1 MKNMV
6 TAETVSPGHPDKI
19 ADLISDY
26 VLTQALK
33 NNSAS
38 KVAVETFL
46 TGTKNGGLVLVG
58 GEISEIAN
66 ITSEDIKEIVNLAL
80 SKTIKTSFEDFDLEK
95 LSIYNELT
103 PQSEEIRAAVEDDIN
118 QGAGDQGIMVGYA
131 TNKTKSLMPVTF
143 DKSRNIQKSLW
154 NLQNSDPMLDLDSK
168 VQVTSGG
175 EKTKVVFSTQHQS
188 DIDLE
193 KLKEFG
199 NIYSRLGNPTVGAL
213 EARLTALEDGAMC
226 VALSSGTSAVMYS
239 LINIMSQGD
248 NFVAANQLYGGTYTM
263 FDNILPEYGIDAK
276 KVDITDLKA
285 VEDSIDDKTRAI
297 YCETVTNPGLIVA
310 DVTALSEIAHKH
322 GIPLIV
328 DATFTTSAIQKSF
341 DFGADIVVYSLTKW
355 MSGHGR
361 VIAGAVIEKGGF
373 DWGNGNFPLYD
384 KPDSSY
390 GNMRWGHD
398 LGDLGNV
405 AYSLRL
411 RTVPLRN
418 LGANMSPDTAF
429 EVMSGLETLSLRMER
444 HCSNAKK
451 AAEFLSAHDSVE
463 WVRFPGLEGDP
474 SYELSEKY
482 LNGTGGTM
490 VVFGIKGGKD
500 SGQKFIDNL
509 KMFRHVANVGDT
521 RSLAIHP
528 ASTTHSQLDD
538 EALVAAGSPP
548 ELVRLSIGIENIE
561 DIIEDLSQAIESTK

>member
-1 MKNMV
+1 MK
-6 TAETVSPGHPDKI
+6 
-19 ADLISDY
+19 Y
-26 VLTQALK
+26 
-33 NNSAS
+33 
-38 KVAVETFL
+38 
-46 TGTKNGGLVLVG
+46 
-58 GEISEIAN
+58 
-66 ITSEDIKEIVNLAL
+66 
-80 SKTIKTSFEDFDLEK
+80 
-95 LSIYNELT
+95 
-103 PQSEEIRAAVEDDIN
+103 
-118 QGAGDQGIMVGYA
+118 
-131 TNKTKSLMPVTF
+131 
-143 DKSRNIQKSLW
+143 
-154 NLQNSDPMLDLDSK
+154 DSK
-168 VQVTSGG
+168 LLHAGWDSDADSEGSITVPIY
-175 EKTKVVFSTQHQS
+175 KTTAYQFNNTEHAAN
-188 DIDLE
+188 LFG
-193 KLKEFG
+193 LKEFG

-213 EARLTALEDGAMC
+213 EARLTALEGGAMS
-226 VALSSGTSAVMYS
+226 VALASGTSAVMYS

-248 NFVAANQLYGGTYTM
+248 NFVTASQLYGGTYTM
-263 FDNILPEYGIDAK
+263 FDNILPEYGINAK

-285 VEDSIDDKTRAI
+285 VEDSIDDKTRAV
-297 YCETVTNPGLIVA
+297 YCETVTNPGLVVA
-310 DVTALSEIAHKH
+310 DVTALSDIAHKH

-341 DFGADIVVYSLTKW
+341 EFGADIVVYSLTKW

-384 KPDSSY
+384 KPDTSY

-398 LGDLGNV
+398 LGELGNV

-429 EVMSGLETLSLRMER
+429 EVMSGLETLSLRMEK

-451 AAEFLSAHDSVE
+451 AAEFLSSHKSVE
-463 WVRFPGLEGDP
+463 WVRFPGLESDP

-490 VVFGIKGGKD
+490 VVFGIKGGKEA
-500 SGQKFIDNL
+500 GQKFIDNL

-528 ASTTHSQLDD
+528 ASTTHSQLDED
-538 EALVAAGSPP
+538 QLIAAGSPP
-548 ELVRLSIGIENIE
+548 ELGRLSIGIEDIE
-561 DIIEDLSQAIESTK
+561 DIVEDLSQALESSK

>member
-1 MKNMV
+1 MK
-6 TAETVSPGHPDKI
+6 
-19 ADLISDY
+19 Y
-26 VLTQALK
+26 
-33 NNSAS
+33 
-38 KVAVETFL
+38 
-46 TGTKNGGLVLVG
+46 
-58 GEISEIAN
+58 
-66 ITSEDIKEIVNLAL
+66 
-80 SKTIKTSFEDFDLEK
+80 
-95 LSIYNELT
+95 
-103 PQSEEIRAAVEDDIN
+103 
-118 QGAGDQGIMVGYA
+118 
-131 TNKTKSLMPVTF
+131 
-143 DKSRNIQKSLW
+143 
-154 NLQNSDPMLDLDSK
+154 DSK
-168 VQVTSGG
+168 LLHAGG
-175 EKTKVVFSTQHQS
+175 DSDADADGSITVPIYKTTAYQFNNTEHAAN
-188 DIDLE
+188 LFG
-193 KLKEFG
+193 LKEFG

-213 EARLTALEDGAMC
+213 EARLTALEGGAMS
-226 VALSSGTSAVMYS
+226 VALASGTSAVMYS

-248 NFVAANQLYGGTYTM
+248 NFVSASQLYGGTYTM
-263 FDNILPEYGIDAK
+263 FDNILPEYGINAK

-285 VEDSIDDKTRAI
+285 VEESRDEKTRAV
-297 YCETVTNPGLIVA
+297 YCETVTNPGLVVA

-384 KPDSSY
+384 KPDTSY

-429 EVMSGLETLSLRMER
+429 EVMSGLETLSLRMEK

-451 AAEFLSAHDSVE
+451 AAEFLSSHKSVE
-463 WVRFPGLEGDP
+463 WVRFPGLESDP

-490 VVFGIKGGKD
+490 VVFGIKGGKEA
-500 SGQKFIDNL
+500 GQKFIDNL

-528 ASTTHSQLDD
+528 ASTTHSQLDED
-538 EALVAAGSPP
+538 QLIAAGSPP
-548 ELVRLSIGIENIE
+548 ELVRLSIGIEDIE
-561 DIIEDLSQAIESTK
+561 DIVEDLSQALESSK

>member
-1 MKNMV
+1 MK
-6 TAETVSPGHPDKI
+6 
-19 ADLISDY
+19 Y
-26 VLTQALK
+26 
-33 NNSAS
+33 
-38 KVAVETFL
+38 
-46 TGTKNGGLVLVG
+46 
-58 GEISEIAN
+58 
-66 ITSEDIKEIVNLAL
+66 
-80 SKTIKTSFEDFDLEK
+80 
-95 LSIYNELT
+95 
-103 PQSEEIRAAVEDDIN
+103 
-118 QGAGDQGIMVGYA
+118 
-131 TNKTKSLMPVTF
+131 
-143 DKSRNIQKSLW
+143 
-154 NLQNSDPMLDLDSK
+154 DSK
-168 VQVTSGG
+168 LLHAGWDSDADSEGSITVPIY
-175 EKTKVVFSTQHQS
+175 KTTAYQFNNTEHAAN
-188 DIDLE
+188 LFG
-193 KLKEFG
+193 LKEFG

-213 EARLTALEDGAMC
+213 EARLTALEGGAMS
-226 VALSSGTSAVMYS
+226 VALASGTSAVMYS

-248 NFVAANQLYGGTYTM
+248 NFVTASQLYGGTYTM
-263 FDNILPEYGIDAK
+263 FDNILPEYGINAK

-285 VEDSIDDKTRAI
+285 VEDSIDDKTRAV
-297 YCETVTNPGLIVA
+297 YCETVTNPGLVVA
-310 DVTALSEIAHKH
+310 DVTALSDIAHKH

-341 DFGADIVVYSLTKW
+341 EFGADIVVYSLTKW

-384 KPDSSY
+384 KPDTSY

-429 EVMSGLETLSLRMER
+429 EVMSGLETLSLRMEK

-451 AAEFLSAHDSVE
+451 AAEFLSSHKSVE
-463 WVRFPGLEGDP
+463 WVRFPGLESDP

-490 VVFGIKGGKD
+490 VGLGIKGGKEA
-500 SGQKFIDNL
+500 GQKFIDNL

-528 ASTTHSQLDD
+528 ASTTHSQLDED
-538 EALVAAGSPP
+538 QLIAAGSPP
-548 ELVRLSIGIENIE
+548 ELVRLSIGIEDIE
-561 DIIEDLSQAIESTK
+561 DIVEDLSQALESSK

>member
-1 MKNMV
+1 MK
-6 TAETVSPGHPDKI
+6 
-19 ADLISDY
+19 Y
-26 VLTQALK
+26 
-33 NNSAS
+33 
-38 KVAVETFL
+38 
-46 TGTKNGGLVLVG
+46 
-58 GEISEIAN
+58 
-66 ITSEDIKEIVNLAL
+66 
-80 SKTIKTSFEDFDLEK
+80 
-95 LSIYNELT
+95 
-103 PQSEEIRAAVEDDIN
+103 
-118 QGAGDQGIMVGYA
+118 
-131 TNKTKSLMPVTF
+131 
-143 DKSRNIQKSLW
+143 
-154 NLQNSDPMLDLDSK
+154 DSK
-168 VQVTSGG
+168 LLHAGWDSDADSEGSITVPIY
-175 EKTKVVFSTQHQS
+175 KTTAYQFNNTEHAAN
-188 DIDLE
+188 LFG
-193 KLKEFG
+193 LKEFG

-213 EARLTALEDGAMC
+213 EARLTALEGGAMS
-226 VALSSGTSAVMYS
+226 VALASGTSAVMYS

-248 NFVAANQLYGGTYTM
+248 NFISASQLYGGTYTM
-263 FDNILPEYGIDAK
+263 FDNILPEYGINAK
-276 KVDITDLKA
+276 KVDITDLKV
-285 VEDSIDDKTRAI
+285 VENSIDDKTRAI
-297 YCETVTNPGLIVA
+297 YCETVTNPGLVVA

-384 KPDSSY
+384 KPDTSY

-429 EVMSGLETLSLRMER
+429 EVMSGLETLSLRMEK

-451 AAEFLSAHDSVE
+451 AAEFLSSHESVE
-463 WVRFPGLEGDP
+463 WVRFPGLESDP

-490 VVFGIKGGKD
+490 VVFGIKGGKEA
-500 SGQKFIDNL
+500 GQKFIDNL

-528 ASTTHSQLDD
+528 ASTTHSQLDED
-538 EALVAAGSPP
+538 QLIAAGSPP
-548 ELVRLSIGIENIE
+548 ELVRLSIGIEDIE
-561 DIIEDLSQAIESTK
+561 DIIEDLSQALESSK

>member
-1 MKNMV
+1 MK
-6 TAETVSPGHPDKI
+6 
-19 ADLISDY
+19 Y
-26 VLTQALK
+26 
-33 NNSAS
+33 
-38 KVAVETFL
+38 
-46 TGTKNGGLVLVG
+46 
-58 GEISEIAN
+58 
-66 ITSEDIKEIVNLAL
+66 
-80 SKTIKTSFEDFDLEK
+80 
-95 LSIYNELT
+95 
-103 PQSEEIRAAVEDDIN
+103 
-118 QGAGDQGIMVGYA
+118 
-131 TNKTKSLMPVTF
+131 
-143 DKSRNIQKSLW
+143 
-154 NLQNSDPMLDLDSK
+154 DSK
-168 VQVTSGG
+168 LLHAGWDSDADSEASITVPIY
-175 EKTKVVFSTQHQS
+175 KTTAYQFNNTEHAAN
-188 DIDLE
+188 LFG
-193 KLKEFG
+193 LKEFG

-213 EARLTALEDGAMC
+213 EARLTALEGGAMS
-226 VALSSGTSAVMYS
+226 VALASGTSAVMYS

-248 NFVAANQLYGGTYTM
+248 NFVTASQLYGGTYTM
-263 FDNILPEYGIDAK
+263 FDNILPEYGINAK

-285 VEDSIDDKTRAI
+285 VEDSIDDKTRAV
-297 YCETVTNPGLIVA
+297 YCETVTNPGLVVA
-310 DVTALSEIAHKH
+310 DVTALSDIAHKH

-341 DFGADIVVYSLTKW
+341 EFGADIVVYSLTKW

-384 KPDSSY
+384 KPDTSY

-429 EVMSGLETLSLRMER
+429 EVMSGLETLSLRMEK

-451 AAEFLSAHDSVE
+451 AAEFLSSHKSVE
-463 WVRFPGLEGDP
+463 WVRFPGLESDP

-490 VVFGIKGGKD
+490 VVFGIKGGKEA
-500 SGQKFIDNL
+500 GQKFIDNL

-528 ASTTHSQLDD
+528 ASTTHSQLDED
-538 EALVAAGSPP
+538 QLIAAGSPP
-548 ELVRLSIGIENIE
+548 ELVRLSIGIEDIE
-561 DIIEDLSQAIESTK
+561 DIVEDLSQALESSK

>member
-1 MKNMV
+1 MK
-6 TAETVSPGHPDKI
+6 
-19 ADLISDY
+19 Y
-26 VLTQALK
+26 
-33 NNSAS
+33 
-38 KVAVETFL
+38 
-46 TGTKNGGLVLVG
+46 
-58 GEISEIAN
+58 
-66 ITSEDIKEIVNLAL
+66 
-80 SKTIKTSFEDFDLEK
+80 
-95 LSIYNELT
+95 
-103 PQSEEIRAAVEDDIN
+103 
-118 QGAGDQGIMVGYA
+118 
-131 TNKTKSLMPVTF
+131 
-143 DKSRNIQKSLW
+143 
-154 NLQNSDPMLDLDSK
+154 DSK
-168 VQVTSGG
+168 LLHAGWDSDADSEGSITVPIY
-175 EKTKVVFSTQHQS
+175 KTTAYQFNNTEHAAN
-188 DIDLE
+188 LFG
-193 KLKEFG
+193 LKEFG

-213 EARLTALEDGAMC
+213 EARLTALEGGAMS
-226 VALSSGTSAVMYS
+226 VALASGTSAVMYS

-248 NFVAANQLYGGTYTM
+248 NFVTASQLYGGTYTM
-263 FDNILPEYGIDAK
+263 FDNILPEYGINAK

-285 VEDSIDDKTRAI
+285 VEDSIDDKTRAV
-297 YCETVTNPGLIVA
+297 YCETVTNPGLVVA
-310 DVTALSEIAHKH
+310 DVTALSDIAHKY

-341 DFGADIVVYSLTKW
+341 EFGADIVVYSLTKW

-384 KPDSSY
+384 KPDTSY

-429 EVMSGLETLSLRMER
+429 EVMSGLETLSLRMEK

-451 AAEFLSAHDSVE
+451 AAEFLSSHKSVE
-463 WVRFPGLEGDP
+463 WVRFPGLESDP

-490 VVFGIKGGKD
+490 VVFGIKGGKEA
-500 SGQKFIDNL
+500 GQKFIDNL

-528 ASTTHSQLDD
+528 ASTTHSQLDED
-538 EALVAAGSPP
+538 QLIAAGSPP
-548 ELVRLSIGIENIE
+548 ELVRLSIGIEDIE
-561 DIIEDLSQAIESTK
+561 DIVEDLSQALESSK

>member
-1 MKNMV
+1 MK
-6 TAETVSPGHPDKI
+6 
-19 ADLISDY
+19 Y
-26 VLTQALK
+26 
-33 NNSAS
+33 
-38 KVAVETFL
+38 
-46 TGTKNGGLVLVG
+46 
-58 GEISEIAN
+58 
-66 ITSEDIKEIVNLAL
+66 
-80 SKTIKTSFEDFDLEK
+80 
-95 LSIYNELT
+95 
-103 PQSEEIRAAVEDDIN
+103 
-118 QGAGDQGIMVGYA
+118 
-131 TNKTKSLMPVTF
+131 
-143 DKSRNIQKSLW
+143 
-154 NLQNSDPMLDLDSK
+154 DSK
-168 VQVTSGG
+168 LLHAGWDSDADSKGSITVTIY
-175 EKTKVVFSTQHQS
+175 KTTAYQFNSTEHAAN
-188 DIDLE
+188 LFG
-193 KLKEFG
+193 LKEFG

-213 EARLTALEDGAMC
+213 EARLTALEGGAMS
-226 VALSSGTSAVMYS
+226 VALASGTSAVMYS

-248 NFVAANQLYGGTYTM
+248 NFVTASQLYGGTYTM
-263 FDNILPEYGIDAK
+263 FDNILPEYGINAK

-285 VEDSIDDKTRAI
+285 VEDSIDDKTRAV
-297 YCETVTNPGLIVA
+297 YCETVTNPGLVVA
-310 DVTALSEIAHKH
+310 DVTALSDIAHKH

-341 DFGADIVVYSLTKW
+341 EFGADIVVYSLTKW

-384 KPDSSY
+384 KPDTSY

-429 EVMSGLETLSLRMER
+429 EVMSGLETLSLRMEK

-451 AAEFLSAHDSVE
+451 AAEFLSSHKSVE
-463 WVRFPGLEGDP
+463 WVRFPGLESDP

-490 VVFGIKGGKD
+490 VVFGIKGGKEA
-500 SGQKFIDNL
+500 GQKFIDNL

-528 ASTTHSQLDD
+528 ASTTHSQLDED
-538 EALVAAGSPP
+538 QLIAAGSPP
-548 ELVRLSIGIENIE
+548 ELVRLSIGIEDIE
-561 DIIEDLSQAIESTK
+561 DIVEDLSQALESSK

>member
-1 MKNMV
+1 MK
-6 TAETVSPGHPDKI
+6 
-19 ADLISDY
+19 Y
-26 VLTQALK
+26 
-33 NNSAS
+33 
-38 KVAVETFL
+38 
-46 TGTKNGGLVLVG
+46 
-58 GEISEIAN
+58 
-66 ITSEDIKEIVNLAL
+66 
-80 SKTIKTSFEDFDLEK
+80 
-95 LSIYNELT
+95 
-103 PQSEEIRAAVEDDIN
+103 
-118 QGAGDQGIMVGYA
+118 
-131 TNKTKSLMPVTF
+131 
-143 DKSRNIQKSLW
+143 
-154 NLQNSDPMLDLDSK
+154 DSK
-168 VQVTSGG
+168 LLHAGWDSDADSEGSITVPIY
-175 EKTKVVFSTQHQS
+175 KTTAYQFNNTEHAAN
-188 DIDLE
+188 LFG
-193 KLKEFG
+193 LKEFG

-213 EARLTALEDGAMC
+213 EARLTALEGGAMS
-226 VALSSGTSAVMYS
+226 VALASGTSAVMYS

-248 NFVAANQLYGGTYTM
+248 NFISASQLYGGTYTM
-263 FDNILPEYGIDAK
+263 FDNILPEYGINAK

-285 VEDSIDDKTRAI
+285 VEDSIDDKTRAV
-297 YCETVTNPGLIVA
+297 YCETVTNPGLVVA
-310 DVTALSEIAHKH
+310 DVTALSDIAHKH

-341 DFGADIVVYSLTKW
+341 EFGADIVVYSLTKW

-384 KPDSSY
+384 KPDTSY

-429 EVMSGLETLSLRMER
+429 EVMSGLETLSLRMEK

-451 AAEFLSAHDSVE
+451 AAEFLSTHESVE
-463 WVRFPGLEGDP
+463 WVRFPGLESDP

-490 VVFGIKGGKD
+490 VVFGIKGGKEA
-500 SGQKFIDNL
+500 GQKFIDNL

-528 ASTTHSQLDD
+528 ASTTHSQLDED
-538 EALVAAGSPP
+538 QLIAAGSPP
-548 ELVRLSIGIENIE
+548 ELVRLSIGIEDIE
-561 DIIEDLSQAIESTK
+561 DIVEDLSQALESSK

>member
-1 MKNMV
+1 MK
-6 TAETVSPGHPDKI
+6 
-19 ADLISDY
+19 Y
-26 VLTQALK
+26 
-33 NNSAS
+33 
-38 KVAVETFL
+38 
-46 TGTKNGGLVLVG
+46 
-58 GEISEIAN
+58 
-66 ITSEDIKEIVNLAL
+66 
-80 SKTIKTSFEDFDLEK
+80 
-95 LSIYNELT
+95 
-103 PQSEEIRAAVEDDIN
+103 
-118 QGAGDQGIMVGYA
+118 
-131 TNKTKSLMPVTF
+131 
-143 DKSRNIQKSLW
+143 
-154 NLQNSDPMLDLDSK
+154 DSK
-168 VQVTSGG
+168 LLHAGWDSDADTEGSITVPIY
-175 EKTKVVFSTQHQS
+175 KTTAYQFNNTEHAAN
-188 DIDLE
+188 LFG
-193 KLKEFG
+193 LKEFG

-213 EARLTALEDGAMC
+213 EARLTALEGGAMS
-226 VALSSGTSAVMYS
+226 VALASGTSAVMYS

-248 NFVAANQLYGGTYTM
+248 NFISASQLYGGTYTM
-263 FDNILPEYGIDAK
+263 FDNILPEYGINAK

-285 VEDSIDDKTRAI
+285 VEDSIDEKTRAV
-297 YCETVTNPGLIVA
+297 YCETVTNPGLVVA

-341 DFGADIVVYSLTKW
+341 EFGADIVVYSLTKW

-384 KPDSSY
+384 KPDTSY

-429 EVMSGLETLSLRMER
+429 EVMSGLETLSLRMEK

-451 AAEFLSAHDSVE
+451 AAEFLSTHESVE
-463 WVRFPGLEGDP
+463 WVRFPGLESDP

-490 VVFGIKGGKD
+490 VVFGIKGGKEA
-500 SGQKFIDNL
+500 GQKFIDNL

-528 ASTTHSQLDD
+528 ASTTHSQLDED
-538 EALVAAGSPP
+538 QLIAAGSPP
-548 ELVRLSIGIENIE
+548 ELVRLSIGIEDIE
-561 DIIEDLSQAIESTK
+561 DIVEDLSQALESSK

>member
-1 MKNMV
+1 MK
-6 TAETVSPGHPDKI
+6 
-19 ADLISDY
+19 Y
-26 VLTQALK
+26 
-33 NNSAS
+33 
-38 KVAVETFL
+38 
-46 TGTKNGGLVLVG
+46 
-58 GEISEIAN
+58 
-66 ITSEDIKEIVNLAL
+66 
-80 SKTIKTSFEDFDLEK
+80 
-95 LSIYNELT
+95 
-103 PQSEEIRAAVEDDIN
+103 
-118 QGAGDQGIMVGYA
+118 
-131 TNKTKSLMPVTF
+131 
-143 DKSRNIQKSLW
+143 
-154 NLQNSDPMLDLDSK
+154 DSK
-168 VQVTSGG
+168 LLHAGWDSDADAEGSITVPIY
-175 EKTKVVFSTQHQS
+175 KTTAYQFNSTEHAAN
-188 DIDLE
+188 LFG
-193 KLKEFG
+193 LKEFG

-213 EARLTALEDGAMC
+213 EARLTALEGGAMS
-226 VALSSGTSAVMYS
+226 VALASGTSAVMYS

-248 NFVAANQLYGGTYTM
+248 NFVSASQLYGGTYTM

-285 VEDSIDDKTRAI
+285 VEESIDEKTRAV
-297 YCETVTNPGLIVA
+297 YCETVTNPGLVVA

-384 KPDSSY
+384 KPDTSY

-429 EVMSGLETLSLRMER
+429 EVMSGLETLSLRMEK

-451 AAEFLSAHDSVE
+451 AAEFLSSHKSVE
-463 WVRFPGLEGDP
+463 WVRFPGLESDP

-490 VVFGIKGGKD
+490 VVFGIKGGKEA
-500 SGQKFIDNL
+500 GQKFIDNL

-528 ASTTHSQLDD
+528 ASTTHSQLDED
-538 EALVAAGSPP
+538 QLIAAGSPP
-548 ELVRLSIGIENIE
+548 ELVRLSIGIEDIE
-561 DIIEDLSQAIESTK
+561 DIVEDLSQALESSK

>member
-1 MKNMV
+1 MDSESDRDSDADSEGSITVPIYKT
-6 TAETVSPGHPDKI
+6 TA
-19 ADLISDY
+19 Y
-26 VLTQALK
+26 QF
-33 NNSAS
+33 NNTEHA
-38 KVAVETFL
+38 
-46 TGTKNGGLVLVG
+46 
-58 GEISEIAN
+58 AN
-66 ITSEDIKEIVNLAL
+66 L
-80 SKTIKTSFEDFDLEK
+80 F
-95 LSIYNELT
+95 
-103 PQSEEIRAAVEDDIN
+103 
-118 QGAGDQGIMVGYA
+118 G
-131 TNKTKSLMPVTF
+131 
-143 DKSRNIQKSLW
+143 
-154 NLQNSDPMLDLDSK
+154 
-168 VQVTSGG
+168 
-175 EKTKVVFSTQHQS
+175 
-188 DIDLE
+188 
-193 KLKEFG
+193 LKEFG

-213 EARLTALEDGAMC
+213 EARLTALEGGAMS
-226 VALSSGTSAVMYS
+226 VALASGTSAVMYS

-248 NFVAANQLYGGTYTM
+248 NFVTASQLYGGTYTM
-263 FDNILPEYGIDAK
+263 FDNILPEYGINAK

-285 VEDSIDDKTRAI
+285 VEDSIDDKTRAV
-297 YCETVTNPGLIVA
+297 YCETVTNPGLVVA
-310 DVTALSEIAHKH
+310 DVTALSDIAHKH

-341 DFGADIVVYSLTKW
+341 EFGADIVVYSLTKW

-384 KPDSSY
+384 KPDTSY

-429 EVMSGLETLSLRMER
+429 EVMSGLETLSLRMEK

-451 AAEFLSAHDSVE
+451 AAEFLSSHKSVE
-463 WVRFPGLEGDP
+463 WVRFPGLESDP

-490 VVFGIKGGKD
+490 VVFGIKGGKEA
-500 SGQKFIDNL
+500 GQKFIDNL

-528 ASTTHSQLDD
+528 ASTTHSQLDED
-538 EALVAAGSPP
+538 QLIAAGSPP
-548 ELVRLSIGIENIE
+548 ELVRLSIGIEDIE
-561 DIIEDLSQAIESTK
+561 DIVEDLSQALESSK

>member
-1 MKNMV
+1 MK
-6 TAETVSPGHPDKI
+6 
-19 ADLISDY
+19 Y
-26 VLTQALK
+26 
-33 NNSAS
+33 
-38 KVAVETFL
+38 
-46 TGTKNGGLVLVG
+46 
-58 GEISEIAN
+58 
-66 ITSEDIKEIVNLAL
+66 
-80 SKTIKTSFEDFDLEK
+80 
-95 LSIYNELT
+95 
-103 PQSEEIRAAVEDDIN
+103 
-118 QGAGDQGIMVGYA
+118 
-131 TNKTKSLMPVTF
+131 
-143 DKSRNIQKSLW
+143 
-154 NLQNSDPMLDLDSK
+154 DSK
-168 VQVTSGG
+168 LLHAGWDSDADSEGSITVPIY
-175 EKTKVVFSTQHQS
+175 KTTAYQFNNTEHAAN
-188 DIDLE
+188 LFG
-193 KLKEFG
+193 LKEFG

-213 EARLTALEDGAMC
+213 EARLTALEGGAMS
-226 VALSSGTSAVMYS
+226 VALASGTSAVMYS

-248 NFVAANQLYGGTYTM
+248 NFVTASQLYGGTYTM
-263 FDNILPEYGIDAK
+263 FDNILPEYGINAK

-285 VEDSIDDKTRAI
+285 VEDSIDDKTRAV
-297 YCETVTNPGLIVA
+297 YCETVTNPGLVVA
-310 DVTALSEIAHKH
+310 DVTALSDIAHKH

-341 DFGADIVVYSLTKW
+341 EFGADIVVYSLTKW

-384 KPDSSY
+384 KPDTSY

-429 EVMSGLETLSLRMER
+429 EVMSGLETLSLRMEK

-451 AAEFLSAHDSVE
+451 AAEFLSSHKSVE
-463 WVRFPGLEGDP
+463 WVRFPGLESDP

-490 VVFGIKGGKD
+490 VVFGIKGGKEA
-500 SGQKFIDNL
+500 GQKFIDNL

-528 ASTTHSQLDD
+528 ASTTHSQLDED
-538 EALVAAGSPP
+538 QLITAGSPP
-548 ELVRLSIGIENIE
+548 ELVRLSIGIEDIE
-561 DIIEDLSQAIESTK
+561 DIVEDLSQALESSK